1 MKRRPEGRS
10 EKDRIQVT
18 DKGCG
23 IMEKKC
29 HGGYFGKYTQS
40 VKILALSFIFNYL

>member
-1 MKRRPEGRS
+1 VKRRPEGRS

-23 IMEKKC
+23 IMGKKSQ
-29 HGGYFGKYTQS
+29 GGYFGKYTHG